1 MLKQTIKLG
10 GILFL
15 IACATAL
22 LLAFTNELTVDK
34 IAEIQLE
41 KKNEAMAAVIEAENY
56 NLITSEPES
65 YELYQAANGDTTV
78 GYAVSIMT
86 HGYGGNISMMVG
98 VTSDLT
104 VTGVSITDMSE
115 TPGLG
120 DNAKKP
126 EFTDSFKGKTEDAL
140 SLTNEGGEIQALSG
154 ATITSLAVTNA
165 VRSAVEIVSNEIS
178 GGARGE

>member
-34 IAEIQLE
+34 IAEIQQQ
-41 KKNEAMAAVIEAENY
+41 KKNEAMAAVIEAESY
-56 NLITSEPES
+56 KLLVGEPDS
-65 YELYQAANGDTTV
+65 FELYQAANGETTV
-78 GYAVSIMT
+78 GYAVAIMT
-86 HGYGGNISMMVG
+86 NGYGGNISMMVG
-98 VTSDLT
+98 VNPDLT
-104 VTGVSITDMSE
+104 VNGVSITDMSE

-126 EFTDSFKGKTEDAL
+126 EFTDLFKGKAQEQL

-154 ATITSLAVTNA
+154 ATVTSLAVTNA
-165 VRSAVEIVSNEIS
+165 VRSAVEIVSKET
-178 GGARGE
+178 GGADGE

>member
-22 LLAFTNELTVDK
+22 LLAVTNSLTADK
-34 IAEIQLE
+34 IAQLQLE
-41 KKNEAMAAVIEAENY
+41 KKNEAMAQVIAAENY
-56 NLITSEPES
+56 NLIESQPES

-78 GYAVSIMT
+78 GYAVSIYAN
-86 HGYGGNISMMVG
+86 GYGGNISMMVG
-98 VTSDLT
+98 VNPDLT
-104 VTGVSITDMSE
+104 VNGVSITDMSE

-126 EFTDSFKGKTEDAL
+126 EFTDLFKGKSENELA
-140 SLTNEGGEIQALSG
+140 LTNEGGTIQALSG

-165 VRSAVEIVSNEIS
+165 VRSAVEIVSKEIS
-178 GGARGE
+178 GGAYSE